1 MYQRH
6 VKYQNVIDHAGMPVI
21 HQCGTVRCC
30 PLTSPSVSQQSGAEG
45 WNLAVAAVAVA
56 AIVVLVVPSFTR
68 AWGLHRKW
76 PRREVWDC
84 GIAVNHPAPPSYM
97 SPSCR
102 LLVAS
107 LCLVAGR
114 WTASPW
120 GRSNKI
126 VVHKDSQLFLQVV
139 SGGFIDRLAGFQS
152 SAVLSRESNQNLL
165 FYIFQNFSWFS

>member
-68 AWGLHRKW
+68 AWGLHGKW

-114 WTASPW
+114 WTASPG

-165 FYIFQNFSWFS
+165 FCIFQNFSWFS

>member
-1 MYQRH
+1 MIEIH
-6 VKYQNVIDHAGMPVI
+6 HCATLWNVQFARPD
-21 HQCGTVRCC
+21 C
-30 PLTSPSVSQQSGAEG
+30 LSVSQQSGAEG

-97 SPSCR
+97 SPSCC

-107 LCLVAGR
+107 LCLVARR
-114 WTASPW
+114 WTSPG
-120 GRSNKI
+120 GRNNKI

-139 SGGFIDRLAGFQS
+139 SEGFIDRLADFQS

-165 FYIFQNFSWFS
+165 FYMFPNFSWFS